1 MGAGSCRACLLWN
14 PNGPVAGET
23 SRHFREE
30 IRKMGIA
37 RLFTTHRKLLLV
49 GFFLVILIFL
59 VTFPLYAG
67 TYDIRLLTTILMY
80 VILSVS
86 WAMFSGPTGYMSL
99 ASAVFFGVGIYTMA
113 MLQETLP
120 FPVIIAVGGLI
131 CFAFALV
138 VGLVT
143 LRLKGM
149 YFAIFTFGL
158 VVFMSEIISYMEGTL
173 HGAVGRHITPLP
185 SETIFYAMLG
195 IAVATLLVVYFIR
208 RSRLG
213 LAMLSIGGNEEAA
226 AHMGINTT
234 MVKVLTF
241 AISTVFV
248 GAAGVIMAPNFIY
261 IDNRIAF
268 SPIYSFMP
276 ILMSIFGGMGQLYG
290 PVLGAIVFGYLDRTL
305 SLEFP
310 QYFMIIFGILLIIV
324 ILFLPNGLLGLIQK
338 LQKVGPISK
347 LLNRGKEEQ
356 HANT

>member
-1 MGAGSCRACLLWN
+1 MD
-14 PNGPVAGET
+14 
-23 SRHFREE
+23 
-30 IRKMGIA
+30 II

-49 GFFLVILIFL
+49 GFLLVILIFL
-59 VTFPLYAG
+59 VTFPLYSRS
-67 TYDIRLLTTILMY
+67 YDIRLLTTILMY

-99 ASAVFFGVGIYTMA
+99 APAAFFGIGIYTTA

-120 FPVIIAVGGLI
+120 FPVIIAAGGLVS
-131 CFAFALV
+131 FAFALL

-158 VVFMSEIISYMEGTL
+158 VVFMSEVISYMESNL
-173 HGAVGRHITPLP
+173 RGAVGRHIIPLP

-195 IAVATLLVVYFIR
+195 IAVVTLLAVYFIR

-241 AISTVFV
+241 AISSAFM
-248 GAAGVIMAPNFIY
+248 GAAGVVMAPNFIY
-261 IDNRIAF
+261 IDPRIAF

-290 PVLGAIVFGYLDRTL
+290 PVVGAIVFGYLDRTL

-310 QYFMIIFGILLIIV
+310 QYFMMIFGVLLIVV
-324 ILFLPNGLLGLIQK
+324 ILFLPNGLVGLIQK
-338 LQKVGPISK
+338 LQQVGPISR